1 MKREIPYIICH
12 GSANRFVLVDAV
24 SEAAALEGVDY
35 AAFARATCE
44 QLWNHRLDGLLL
56 LEKRAEGYAM
66 RMLNTDGS
74 QAEMCGNGIRCVA
87 RLADERYLHQS
98 EFALFSGR
106 GRYPI
111 RREEPIFG
119 SIPTYGV
126 DIAIRTFG
134 EEFPRGGE
142 RFINRPIEALH
153 PELRFSY
160 LNLGN
165 PHLVAVVDEV
175 DFDLLEELGRKI
187 PTLEEW
193 FPRGINLSMLRSDTS
208 QELFVATWERGVG
221 LTNSCGTAMTAS
233 STVAV
238 LLDLSPAGEELKVRN
253 RGGMVRCNCRIEGEQ
268 ITTRLVGNA
277 TFEAEGRLGWE
288 EGRLYP
294 IEQHLLHDEIA
305 NYERFIAE
313 LRREG

>member
-1 MKREIPYIICH
+1 MKSEIPYTICH

-24 SEAAALEGVDY
+24 SEAAALEGVDR
-35 AAFARATCE
+35 AAFARAACE
-44 QLWNHRLDGLLL
+44 QLWSHRLDGLLL
-56 LEKRAEGYAM
+56 LEKHEGGYAM

-87 RLADERYLHQS
+87 RLTDERYLHQS
-98 EFALFSGR
+98 EFVLFSGR

-111 RREEPIFG
+111 RREEPIFD
-119 SIPTYGV
+119 SLATYGV
-126 DIAIRTFG
+126 DIAIRTLG

-142 RFINRPIEALH
+142 RFLNRPIKALH

-165 PHLVAVVDEV
+165 PHLVAVVEEV
-175 DFDLLEELGRKI
+175 DFNLLEELGRKI
-187 PTLEEW
+187 PTLKEW
-193 FPRGINLSMLRSDTS
+193 FPHGINLSLLRSDGPR
-208 QELFVATWERGVG
+208 ELFVATWERGVG

-238 LLDLSPAGEELKVRN
+238 LLGLSPADEELKVRN
-253 RGGMVRCNCRIEGEQ
+253 RGGMVRCNCHIEGEQ

-277 TFEAEGRLGWE
+277 TFEAEGRLRWE
-288 EGRLYP
+288 AGRLYP
-294 IEQHLLHDEIA
+294 IEQHLLTEEIS
-305 NYERFIAE
+305 NYDLFIAE
-313 LRREG
+313 LGREG